1 MNPAR
6 AAALVRL
13 AGSMLLPASLAAVS
27 LSAQAANIYTCINA
41 KGQRITSDRPIVEC
55 IDRTQE
61 LRNTD
66 GSVKQVVPPSMTA
79 EERAAHEDRLR
90 QEMAAGA
97 VKRDAIRRD
106 RNLLSRYPDEPRHQ
120 RARTAALEP
129 LNTALQA
136 QQDAAQNHLAE
147 IQRINASYDQELVR
161 LRRLWAGAAPGS
173 VSPPA
178 SSSATR

>member
-66 GSVKQVVPPSMTA
+66 GSVKQVV
-79 EERAAHEDRLR
+79 H
-90 QEMAAGA
+90 
-97 VKRDAIRRD
+97 RR
-106 RNLLSRYPDEPRHQ
+106 
-120 RARTAALEP
+120 
-129 LNTALQA
+129 
-136 QQDAAQNHLAE
+136 
-147 IQRINASYDQELVR
+147 
-161 LRRLWAGAAPGS
+161 
-173 VSPPA
+173 
-178 SSSATR
+178 